1 MPRIKTLK
9 NNFLILLLISAFY
22 SYSQQNE
29 LFELL
34 PPDQKQFPIN
44 TWNNYFKKINNGKDI
59 NKVYLLGFIVE
70 PQLYEEL
77 EKTGKISHPWLPA
90 FDVSKFKM
98 EFKVAHPKN
107 AAKDFQLIYPTKIID
122 PIKRSTLF
130 ILTENSKIA
139 DYLKNNRVEFS
150 IVPCSDC
157 NDSKSPEKQIF
168 KLQNIESSSDFE
180 WNVNLLIHNL
190 SNLKLE
196 EPEKKKDELKNSFE
210 LNFSQSLFAAQNYNS
225 EISNIKNIKA
235 NFNSVDFNFKTSI
248 NQRLKILIGSSIHNL
263 SGGIKSDK
271 ISYSFSDYTPQG
283 LYIDR
288 INTINNFSE
297 TWKADNCISLN
308 TGLVFSFSK
317 SEKLNLSS
325 TISVG
330 KFLPIVAR
338 TSVDNATFNYEAKL
352 DGIND
357 TLKNIQSLGLLNNVQ
372 YTNGLYETL
381 NFTGSRYQFQLNAS
395 YNLNPVFYIQGLLSF
410 TMIHLRNVNYKANLP
425 ISKSYGDFSSSY
437 NNVKS
442 MTLLPFSIGLGVG
455 IKF

>member
-1 MPRIKTLK
+1 MNK
-9 NNFLILLLISAFY
+9 FLLFFIVAIYY
-22 SYSQQNE
+22 SLNCFAQNSQ
-29 LFELL
+29 LFDVLDSDKDKFE
-34 PPDQKQFPIN
+34 IN
-44 TWNNYFKKINNGKDI
+44 WSKKIKYLENEKDS
-59 NKVYLLGFIVE
+59 NKVYLLGVIVDPTFYNDE
-70 PQLYEEL
+70 F
-77 EKTGKISHPWLPA
+77 EKTGKINESWLSY
-90 FDVSKFKM
+90 FDLNKFVA
-98 EFKVAHPKN
+98 EFFVAHPKN
-107 AAKDFQLIYPTKIID
+107 AAKDFKLVFPNKVEE
-122 PIKRSTLF
+122 PLKRSTLF
-130 ILTENSKIA
+130 IIVQNPQIRNFLENNSEYLSLNICKDCSSEKSSTKKETIFQLINITNSK
-139 DYLKNNRVEFS
+139 
-150 IVPCSDC
+150 
-157 NDSKSPEKQIF
+157 
-168 KLQNIESSSDFE
+168 DFE
-180 WNVNLLIHNL
+180 WKVNQLIFNL

-196 EPEKKKDELKNSFE
+196 EPEKKKDEQKNSFE
-210 LNFSQSLFAAQNYNS
+210 LNFSQSLFAAQNYHS
-225 EISNIKNIKA
+225 EISNIKNSKA

-263 SGGIKSDK
+263 SGGTKSDK

-283 LYIDR
+283 LYINR

-442 MTLLPFSIGLGVG
+442 MTLLPFSIGLGIG